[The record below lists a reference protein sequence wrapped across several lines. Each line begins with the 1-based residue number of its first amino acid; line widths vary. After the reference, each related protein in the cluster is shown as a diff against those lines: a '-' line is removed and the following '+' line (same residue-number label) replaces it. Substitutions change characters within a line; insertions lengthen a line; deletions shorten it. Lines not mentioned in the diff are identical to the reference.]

1 VKSRLDSML
10 GRVTMYRLMVYSL
23 ALLVVLALIFG
34 VTGALAFAP
43 TAMLA
48 SLAVLL
54 IVTYLTNRLF
64 AGMFRVTPHS
74 ESSIITALLLFFIL
88 QPTTDPTTL
97 LQIAL
102 AALFASAS
110 KYLLAF
116 RGRHIFN
123 PAAIGAVWLGIFHFF
138 LALWWVGN
146 PILVGFT
153 AVLALVV
160 LYRTRRTELG
170 TVFVVLAAII
180 MLSRNLM
187 DGSTF
192 TEALKYVFTQTP
204 LVFFAGFMLSEP
216 LTLPPLRWQQL
227 SVAALVAVLFAI
239 PITTGTFQFGPESA
253 LIVGNAAAFLFGQR
267 SGIELMMIGKRS
279 LTPSSMEFA
288 FRPTHPLRYRA
299 GQYVELTLPHRGMD
313 SRGARRSFSIVSA
326 PREADVVKIGIKT
339 AAEKGSSFKKA
350 LKAMDVGDT
359 VHATGVAGDFQ
370 LPKNPEK
377 PLLLVAGG
385 IGVTPFVSQLAELDR
400 NHTRDIV
407 VVYLSSDPAEA
418 AYLKSLER
426 SRGRVIVVSKTDV
439 PDLPGSF
446 ENVIVPSLGQEELR
460 AIVPDISRRDV
471 YVSGPPGLVNSVSA
485 SARALK
491 AKRLTK
497 DYFSGY

>member
-1 VKSRLDSML
+1 MKSRLDSVL
-10 GRVTMYRLMVYSL
+10 GRVTTYRLMVYCL
-23 ALLVVLALIFG
+23 GLMVVLALIFA
-34 VTGALAFAP
+34 VTGSLAFAP

-48 SLAVLL
+48 SLGVLL

-64 AGMFRVTPHS
+64 AGMFRVAPHS

-110 KYLLAF
+110 KYVLAF

-123 PAAIGAVWLGIFHFF
+123 PAAVGAVWLALFHFF
-138 LALWWVGN
+138 LALWWVGS

-153 AVLALVV
+153 AVLAFAV

-170 TVFVVLAAII
+170 AVFVVLAAII

-192 TEALKYVFTQTP
+192 TDALQYVVTQTP

-227 SVAALVAVLFAI
+227 SAAALVAVLFAI
-239 PITTGTFQFGPESA
+239 PITIGSFQFGPESA
-253 LIVGNAAAFLFGQR
+253 LIVGNAIAFLFGQR
-267 SGIELMMIGKRS
+267 SGIELVMTGKRS

-288 FRPTHPLRYRA
+288 FRPARPLRYRA
-299 GQYVELTLPHRGMD
+299 GQYVELTLPHPGMD
-313 SRGARRSFSIVSA
+313 SRGARRSFSLVSA
-326 PREADVVKIGIKT
+326 PREDDVVKIGIKT
-339 AAEKGSSFKKA
+339 AAKGSSFKKA
-350 LKAMDVGDT
+350 LCALGVGDT
-359 VHATGVAGDFQ
+359 VRATGVAGDFL
-370 LPKNPEK
+370 LPKNPHRA
-377 PLLLVAGG
+377 LLLVAGG

-418 AYLKSLER
+418 AYLDSLAR

-446 ENVIVPSLGQEELR
+446 ENVVVPSLGQEELR

>member
-1 VKSRLDSML
+1 VKSGLDSFL

-23 ALLVVLALIFG
+23 ASLVIMALIFG
-34 VTGALAFAP
+34 ATGAVGFAP
-43 TAMLA
+43 KAMLA
-48 SLAVLL
+48 SLAVLV
-54 IVTYLTNRLF
+54 IVTYVSNRLF

-88 QPTTDPTTL
+88 QPTTDPTAL

-110 KYLLAF
+110 KFLLAF

-123 PAAIGAVWLGIFHFF
+123 PAAVGAVWLGVFHFF
-138 LALWWVGN
+138 LALWWVGS

-153 AVLALVV
+153 AVLALLV
-160 LYRTRRTELG
+160 LYRTRRIELAA
-170 TVFVVLAAII
+170 VFVVLAAII
-180 MLSRNLM
+180 MLCRNLM

-227 SVAALVAVLFAI
+227 SVAALVAVLFAV
-239 PITTGTFQFGPESA
+239 PIAVGSFQFGPETA

-267 SGIELMMIGKRS
+267 SGIDLVLTGKRS
-279 LTPSSMEFA
+279 LTPSSLEFA
-288 FRPTHPLRYRA
+288 FRPSRPLDFKA
-299 GQYVELTLPHRGMD
+299 GQYVELTVPHRGMD

-326 PREADVVKIGIKT
+326 PRESDVLKIGIKT
-339 AAEKGSSFKKA
+339 AEKGSSFKKA
-350 LKAMDVGDT
+350 LCAMEAGDT
-359 VHATGVAGDFQ
+359 VRATGIGGDFR
-370 LPKNPEK
+370 LPNDPER

-385 IGVTPFVSQLAELDR
+385 IGITPFVSQLAHLDR
-400 NHTRDIV
+400 YHRRDIV
-407 VVYLSSDPAEA
+407 VVYLCSDPTEV
-418 AYLKSLER
+418 AYLESLGR
-426 SRGRVIVVSKTDV
+426 SRGRMIVVSKAEV
-439 PDLPGSF
+439 PELPATF
-446 ENVIVPSLGQEELR
+446 ENVIAPSLGQEQLR
-460 AIVPDISRRDV
+460 AIVPDISSRDV
-471 YVSGPPGLVNSVSA
+471 YASGPPGLVNSISS

-491 AKRLTK
+491 AKRVMK